1 MRIGSPF
8 FIAARSLLGRPRR
21 GGRGSVAR
29 PGPSGG
35 MAGAILGIGISLIP
49 LVLVL
54 IVSDGMIEGITS
66 RYMETKTYH
75 VQVAAPDFISS
86 LDARRGIEALRK
98 TKGVTAAWLE
108 KDGSGVAV
116 SSKASNAIAM
126 RSIEPS
132 FFEDPGTARY
142 LRLVDGRM
150 IPEGRREIV
159 LGTAL
164 AQALKV
170 KTGDMITVITPSY
183 VALGEGS
190 GSGGSSPSG
199 AASAGS
205 AYAGS
210 DLAAFSP
217 KLSFFRIV
225 GTVSAGYRDLDGLWA
240 FISPVA
246 GESLL
251 TYPSAS
257 SFFGIKTAEPFSNDL
272 GNIKQSVAASLAP
285 HYPDWFEPYLVRTWP
300 EIERSLYRS
309 FGTTKS
315 MLLFIMGIALLVAA
329 INLGSSLSTFV
340 VERSMDIAILR
351 SAGATDATIRSIFA
365 GAGLITGGLGTLLGV
380 SAGIFLAWNVN
391 GLIAGLE
398 WLINIADAGFAFLRG
413 QPSVPLKLLDPG
425 YYLERIPVV
434 VNFGQVALVAGLSIA
449 LSAAASLVP
458 AHKASRISVQ
468 ELIRKS

>member
-21 GGRGSVAR
+21 GGSGPRAR
-29 PGPSGG
+29 QGPSGG
-35 MAGAILGIGISLIP
+35 MAGAILGIAISLIP

-75 VQVAAPDFISS
+75 LQVATPDFLSRS
-86 LDARRGIEALRK
+86 EAMKGLEALRK
-98 TKGVTAAWLE
+98 TKGVAAAWFE

-116 SSKASNAIAM
+116 SAKASNAIAM

-142 LRLVDGRM
+142 LRLVAGKM
-150 IPEGRREIV
+150 VPEGGREIV
-159 LGTAL
+159 LGAAL

-170 KTGDMITVITPSY
+170 KPGDMITVITPSY
-183 VALGEGS
+183 AAAPGEGKGGVGIGQS
-190 GSGGSSPSG
+190 G
-199 AASAGS
+199 ASAGH

-210 DLAAFSP
+210 DLSAFSP

-240 FISPVA
+240 FISPEA

-251 TYPSAS
+251 AYPSAS
-257 SFFGIKTAEPFSNDL
+257 SFFGVKTAAPFSNSL
-272 GNIKQSVAASLAP
+272 GGIKEAIAP
-285 HYPDWFEPYLVRTWP
+285 FLSPLYPEWFDPYLARTSP
-300 EIERSLYRS
+300 EIERRLSRS

-351 SAGATDATIRSIFA
+351 GAGATDAAIRGIFA
-365 GAGLITGGLGTLLGV
+365 MAGLITGGLGTLLGIG
-380 SAGIFLAWNVN
+380 AGVFLAWNVN
-391 GLIAGLE
+391 GLIAALE
-398 WLINIADAGFAFLRG
+398 WLINLVAAGLAFVGG
-413 QPSVPLKLLDPG
+413 QPSVPLRLLDPG

-434 VNFGQVALVAGLSIA
+434 IKFGQVALVAGLSVA
-449 LSAAASLVP
+449 LSAVASLVP
-458 AHKASRISVQ
+458 AYRASRISVQ

>member
-1 MRIGSPF
+1 
-8 FIAARSLLGRPRR
+8 
-21 GGRGSVAR
+21 
-29 PGPSGG
+29 

-75 VQVAAPDFISS
+75 LQVSAPDFMSRHE
-86 LDARRGIEALRK
+86 AERGIEALRK
-98 TKGVTAAWLE
+98 TEGVAGAWFE

-116 SSKASNAIAM
+116 SSASSSAIAM
-126 RSIEPS
+126 RSLDPS
-132 FFEDPGTARY
+132 FFTNPGTARY
-142 LRLVDGRM
+142 LRLAAGKM

-170 KTGDMITVITPSY
+170 KPGDMITVITPSY
-183 VALGEGS
+183 SASGEGRL
-190 GSGGSSPSG
+190 GGGPDPASP
-199 AASAGS
+199 AAPSV

-210 DLAAFSP
+210 DLSAYSP

-240 FISPVA
+240 FISPEA

-257 SFFGIKTAEPFSNDL
+257 AFFGIKTTSPYSNSL
-272 GNIKQSVAASLAP
+272 GAIKEAASAALSP
-285 HYPDWFEPYLVRTWP
+285 IYREWYEPYLTRTWP

-351 SAGATDATIRSIFA
+351 SAGATDATIRRIFA

-380 SAGIFLAWNVN
+380 GAGILLAWNVN
-391 GLIAGLE
+391 ELIAALE
-398 WLINIADAGFAFLRG
+398 WLINLIDAGIAFIRG
-413 QPSVPLKLLDPG
+413 QPPVPLRLLDPG

-434 VNFGQVALVAGLSIA
+434 INFSQVALVAGLSVA
-449 LSAAASLVP
+449 LSAIASLIP
-458 AHKASRISVQ
+458 AYRASRISVQ

>member
-8 FIAARSLLGRPRR
+8 FIATRSLLGRPKKRR
-21 GGRGSVAR
+21 AGGALTRAGT
-29 PGPSGG
+29 PGG

-75 VQVAAPDFISS
+75 LQIAAPDFMTRQN
-86 LDARRGIEALRK
+86 ATKGIEALRT
-98 TKGVTAAWLE
+98 TKDVASAWFE

-116 SSKASNAIAM
+116 SSKASNAIVM
-126 RSIEPS
+126 RSVESS
-132 FFEDPGTARY
+132 FFADPGTARY
-142 LRLVDGRM
+142 LRLIDGKL

-159 LGTAL
+159 IGTAL
-164 AQALKV
+164 ASALKV
-170 KTGDMITVITPSY
+170 KPGDMITVITPSY
-183 VALGEGS
+183 VKAGEGKGEQTKS
-190 GSGGSSPSG
+190 
-199 AASAGS
+199 ANASA
-205 AYAGS
+205 YQGS
-210 DLAAFSP
+210 DLSAFSP

-240 FISPVA
+240 FISA
-246 GESLL
+246 EEGESLL
-251 TYPSAS
+251 SYPSAS
-257 SFFGIKTAEPFSNDL
+257 SFFGVKTTEPYSNAL
-272 GNIKQSVAASLAP
+272 GVVKEAVTSSFTPL
-285 HYPDWFEPYLVRTWP
+285 YPEWFDPYLVRTWP

-340 VERSMDIAILR
+340 VEHSMDIAVLR
-351 SAGATDATIRSIFA
+351 SVGATDAMVRRIFA
-365 GAGLITGGLGTLLGV
+365 GAGLITGILGTFLGV
-380 SAGIFLAWNVN
+380 GVGLSLAWNVN
-391 GLIAGLE
+391 GLIKALE
-398 WLINIADAGFAFLRG
+398 WLINLADAGISLIRG
-413 QPSVPLKLLDPG
+413 QPSIPLRLLDPG
-425 YYLERIPVV
+425 YYLERIPVTI
-434 VNFGQVALVAGLSIA
+434 NTKQIALVAGLSIA
-449 LSAAASLVP
+449 LSAVASLIP

>member
-1 MRIGSPF
+1 MRIGSPL
-8 FIAARSLLGRPRR
+8 FIAARSLLGRPKRR
-21 GGRGSVAR
+21 DGGNLAR

-35 MAGAILGIGISLIP
+35 MGGAILGIGISLIP
-49 LVLVL
+49 LILVL

-66 RYMETKTYH
+66 RYMETKTFH
-75 VQVAAPDFISS
+75 LQVAAPDF
-86 LDARRGIEALRK
+86 LARSEAQKGIEALRK
-98 TKGVTAAWLE
+98 TKGVAAAWFE

-116 SSKASNAIAM
+116 SAKASSAIAM

-132 FFEDPGTARY
+132 FFADPGTANY
-142 LRLVDGRM
+142 LRLASGRM
-150 IPEGRREIV
+150 VPEGRREIV

-164 AQALKV
+164 AQTLKV
-170 KTGDMITVITPSY
+170 KPGDMITVITPSY
-183 VALGEGS
+183 QAPGEGS
-190 GSGGSSPSG
+190 GGDGSSQQNPS
-199 AASAGS
+199 AAQ

-217 KLSFFRIV
+217 KLTFFRIV

-240 FISPVA
+240 FISPEA

-251 TYPSAS
+251 AYPSAS
-257 SFFGIKTAEPFSNDL
+257 SFFGLKTAAPFSNSL
-272 GNIKQSVAASLAP
+272 GEVKEAVSASLSP
-285 HYPDWFEPYLVRTWP
+285 LYSEWYDPYLARTWP

-351 SAGATDATIRSIFA
+351 GAGATDATIRRIFA

-380 SAGIFLAWNVN
+380 GVGILLAWNVN
-391 GLIAGLE
+391 GLIAALE
-398 WLINIADAGFAFLRG
+398 WLINLVDAGFAFIRG
-413 QPSVPLKLLDPG
+413 QSSVPLRLLDPG
-425 YYLERIPVV
+425 YYLERIPVAI
-434 VNFGQVALVAGLSIA
+434 NFGQVALVAALSIA
-449 LSAAASLVP
+449 LSAVASLIP
-458 AHKASRISVQ
+458 AYKASRISVQ

>member
-1 MRIGSPF
+1 MRIGPPF
-8 FIAARSLLGRPRR
+8 FIAARSLLGRRK
-21 GGRGSVAR
+21 GRAGRAGRESTR
-29 PGPSGG
+29 SGPSGG

-54 IVSDGMIEGITS
+54 VVSDGMIEGITS

-75 VQVAAPDFISS
+75 LQIAAPDFMARQ
-86 LDARRGIEALRK
+86 DAQKGIDALRK
-98 TKGVTAAWLE
+98 TKGVSSTWFE

-116 SSKASNAIAM
+116 SSRSSNAIFM
-126 RSIEPS
+126 RSIEPA
-132 FFEDPGTARY
+132 FFADPGTAKY
-142 LRLVDGRM
+142 LRLVAGRL

-170 KTGDMITVITPSY
+170 KPGDTITVITPSQ
-183 VALGEGS
+183 AAAKEAGS
-190 GSGGSSPSG
+190 GQAADLSS
-199 AASAGS
+199 
-205 AYAGS
+205 
-210 DLAAFSP
+210 FSP
-217 KLSFFRIV
+217 RLSFFKIV

-240 FISPVA
+240 FISPEA

-251 TYPSAS
+251 AYPSAS
-257 SFFGIKTAEPFSNDL
+257 AFFGVKTAAPFSNSL
-272 GNIKQSVAASLAP
+272 GKVKNDAVAALAP
-285 HYPDWFEPYLVRTWP
+285 LYPEWFDPYLARAWP

-340 VERSMDIAILR
+340 VERSMDIAVLR
-351 SAGATDATIRSIFA
+351 SVGATDAAIRRIFA
-365 GAGLITGGLGTLLGV
+365 GAGLITGALGTSLGV
-380 SAGIFLAWNVN
+380 GVGLLLAWNVN
-391 GLIAGLE
+391 GLIAALE
-398 WLINIADAGFAFLRG
+398 WLINVADAGIALVRG
-413 QPSVPLKLLDPG
+413 QPSIPLRLLDPG

-434 VNFGQVALVAGLSIA
+434 IDAGQIALVAALSVA

-458 AHKASRISVQ
+458 AYKASRISVQ